1 MAVKTFTTGEV
12 LTAADTNTYLANSG
26 LVFVKGVA
34 VSGSVASV
42 NVTSCFSGTY
52 DAYRVVITN
61 LTLTTNTYTT
71 VIFAKLLDNATPAST
86 NYNYGIP
93 RVDLANGAV
102 SANYAQ
108 NGTAGIWVGNGNA
121 SDRTGAAFDVINPF
135 AAYHTVFTGLI
146 QASNSAGYS
155 GAGAGLHA
163 SQVSYN
169 GIQISCSTGNMTNGA
184 IIVYGYR
191 YGIG

>member
-26 LVFVKGVA
+26 LVYVKGVS
-34 VSGSVASV
+34 VSGSVATV
-42 NVTSCFSGTY
+42 NVTSCFPSTF
-52 DAYRVVITN
+52 DAFRIVISS
-61 LTLTTNTYTT
+61 LTLTTNTYGT
-71 VIFAKLLDNATPAST
+71 VIYAKLLDGTTPAST
-86 NYNYGIP
+86 NYNFGIP

-121 SDRTGAAFDVINPF
+121 SDRTGAAFDVINPNQP
-135 AAYHTVFTGLI
+135 YHTVFTGLI

-163 SQVSYN
+163 SQVTYN
-169 GIQISCSTGNMTNGA
+169 GLQISCSTGNMTNGT

-191 YGIG
+191 YGVG

>member
-12 LTAADTNTYLANSG
+12 LTAADTNTYLNNGG
-26 LVFVKGVA
+26 LVWIKGVG
-34 VSGSVASV
+34 VSGTVTSV
-42 NVTSCFSGTY
+42 NVTSCFNGNF
-52 DAYRVVITN
+52 DAYRVVVSN
-61 LTLTTNTYTT
+61 LTITTNTYGT
-71 VIFAKLLDNATPAST
+71 VIFAKLLDGSTAASS

-102 SANYAQ
+102 SANYAL
-108 NGTAGIWVGNGNA
+108 NGTSGIWVGNGNA
-121 SDRTGAAFDVINPF
+121 SDRTGAAFDVINPYS
-135 AAYHTVFTGLI
+135 AYHTVFTGLV

-169 GIQISCSTGNMTNGA
+169 GIQISVSTGNMTNGA
-184 IIVYGYR
+184 IMVYGYR
-191 YGIG
+191 YGIS